1 MFTKGQ
7 IIFAVLF
14 VIGFAAFIFRSYA
27 KDKKLHQKNYKGVKW
42 VAIAFFVF
50 IALLFVIKKQLNF

>member
-14 VIGFAAFIFRSYA
+14 AFGFGAFIIRSYV
-27 KDKKLHQKNYKGVKW
+27 KDKQLHQKNYKGVKW
-42 VAIAFFVF
+42 VAIAFVVF
-50 IALLFVIKKQLNF
+50 IALLFVIKNQLNY

>member
-14 VIGFAAFIFRSYA
+14 VIGFTAFIFRSYA
-27 KDKKLHQKNYKGVKW
+27 KDKNLHQKNYKGVKW
-42 VAIAFFVF
+42 VALAFLLF